1 MNPTIKMKNK
11 LKQARKN
18 SNYSQQDLADV
29 LCVSKSL
36 YQKLE
41 QGERKYS
48 LDQIIKISN
57 FLNIELS
64 ELIEPYEFMD
74 KPHFNFEQMEK
85 TDNEKVQEA
94 IELLK
99 VAECQDDVLDAIA
112 IYESA
117 DTANVS
123 DELQDDYN
131 DYLGDAQRLML

>member
-1 MNPTIKMKNK
+1 MTMKTK

-57 FLNIELS
+57 FLDVELS
-64 ELIEPYEFMD
+64 ELIEPFEFMS
-74 KPHFNFEQMEK
+74 KPHFNFEHMKK

-99 VAECQDDVLDAIA
+99 VAECQDDVLDALA
-112 IYESA
+112 IYE
-117 DTANVS
+117 TANLDNVS
-123 DELQDDYN
+123 DELRDDYN
-131 DYLGDAQRLML
+131 DYLGDAERLMS